1 MKVRYRHNLRRI
13 IGWLTVGGLLMG
25 TSPALAALSQGF
37 SSQSNLPAATIVAL
51 SASTPGTV
59 VIADQTSLPRVIGV
73 VVASGDSSLSL
84 GAATGQVQVVS
95 SGLASVF
102 VSTAGGAIKSGDP
115 IALSTVAGVGMR
127 ATSSGRIVGI
137 AQGDFSQTT
146 PGAEASSVGSGASAK
161 QVWLGE
167 VEVQVGVT
175 AYSVQTPVSGVVGAV
190 QNVANTI
197 SGKPVAVLRLF
208 IAGAILFAAILS
220 STILLYSAVRNSIIA
235 TGRNPLARKAIYR
248 SLAQILLVVTLILL
262 VSAGAIYLVI
272 K

>member
-190 QNVANTI
+190 Q
-197 SGKPVAVLRLF
+197 
-208 IAGAILFAAILS
+208 FAAILS